1 MVFPNFPSPP
11 HHTNAQLINQQVQQ
25 IATGGLYGASN
36 IAALAKVPSASGVGV
51 GVGVIGGT
59 EAGATATS
67 LGSLS
72 FAPTS
77 QTVATPG
84 LLSATVGLQSQGQ
97 GSAVGGMLDYGRWKQ
112 VVHMYSVWTMYV
124 WGRPLQEGVKGFV

>member
-1 MVFPNFPSPP
+1 M
-11 HHTNAQLINQQVQQ
+11 QLINQQVQQ

-36 IAALAKVPSASGVGV
+36 IAALAKVPTPSGVGV
-51 GVGVIGGT
+51 GVVGGT
-59 EAGATATS
+59 EPGAAATS

-84 LLSATVGLQSQGQ
+84 LLSATVGLQTQGQ
-97 GSAVGGMLDYGRWKQ
+97 GTAVGGMLDYGRWKQ
-112 VVHMYSVWTMYV
+112 VLLLYSVWGLCT
-124 WGRPLQEGVKGFV
+124 

>member
-1 MVFPNFPSPP
+1 M
-11 HHTNAQLINQQVQQ
+11 QQ

-36 IAALAKVPSASGVGV
+36 IAALAKVPSAAGV

-112 VVHMYSVWTMYV
+112 VLHIRSAWAMYV
-124 WGRPLQEGVKGFV
+124 YVEGDYCKVCSYRILSQ

>member
-1 MVFPNFPSPP
+1 M
-11 HHTNAQLINQQVQQ
+11 QQ
-25 IATGGLYGASN
+25 IATGGIYGASN
-36 IAALAKVPSASGVGV
+36 LAALAKVPSASGVGV
-51 GVGVIGGT
+51 GVGVVSGA
-59 EAGATATS
+59 EAVPTATS

-97 GSAVGGMLDYGRWKQ
+97 GSAVGGMLDYG
-112 VVHMYSVWTMYV
+112 V
-124 WGRPLQEGVKGFV
+124 

>member
-1 MVFPNFPSPP
+1 M
-11 HHTNAQLINQQVQQ
+11 
-25 IATGGLYGASN
+25 
-36 IAALAKVPSASGVGV
+36 PSAAGV

-112 VVHMYSVWTMYV
+112 VVHIVHGPCASVWGETVARCVVIRFCLSRYCKE
-124 WGRPLQEGVKGFV
+124 WLH